1 MTTREIITYLQRK
14 ASQYTTAE
22 LLFLLDQIQK
32 LIMSKPTA
40 QRTVIDEATGMPP
53 YLTTVNGTHTYECPA
68 DCLRTT
74 AIFAQEIQYYSRVAY
89 DGVFR
94 SYTFRG
100 VDYRALPIKSTDARY
115 GVNARVTF
123 VGFNPGDN
131 NNRYFHEYLYKPPDV
146 TAVGVELSVPEKFA
160 FDMADGVLARIRS
173 EKFGDKSEWEY
184 WKKTTLTEMWGEMS
198 QGAQVY
204 LGLTPIRPEYKH
216 YSDAYYGRIYS

>member
-1 MTTREIITYLQRK
+1 MTTRELISYLQKK
-14 ASQYTTAE
+14 ASQFTPAE
-22 LLFLLDQIQK
+22 LLFLTDQVQK
-32 LIMSKPTA
+32 LVLSRPTA

-53 YLTTVNGTHTYECPA
+53 YLVTTNNRFTYDCPE

-74 AIFAQEIQYYSRVAY
+74 AVFAQELRYYSRVAF

-100 VDYRALPIKSTDARY
+100 VDYRSLPIKSTDARY
-115 GVNARVTF
+115 GVRATVTF

-131 NNRYFHEYLYKPPDV
+131 TNRYFHEYLYRPPDLTSLNV
-146 TAVGVELSVPEKFA
+146 QLTVPEKFA
-160 FDMADGVLARIRS
+160 FDIADGVLARIRS

-184 WKKTTLTEMWGEMS
+184 WKKNTLTEMWGEMS

-204 LGLTPIRPEYKH
+204 RGSTPIRPEYQSYH
-216 YSDAYYGRIYS
+216 DAYYGNYYS